1 MSLGVCAC
9 AYSAL
14 EVKLGV
20 NGGKVPNF
28 SAPLELT
35 ISQLRKGLFEV
46 CKGLKPSSRPVLH
59 DRTTIRNLLSS
70 STPIE
75 EHKETPVLTKLEL
88 FLGGDSF
95 TKVIRHDPWN
105 TVASLSEGQVGSRAF
120 IFRRYLPRC
129 V

>member
-75 EHKETPVLTKLEL
+75 EHKETPGLDKVRVISGRRL
-88 FLGGDSF
+88 FYKSCQ
-95 TKVIRHDPWN
+95 T
-105 TVASLSEGQVGSRAF
+105 
-120 IFRRYLPRC
+120 
-129 V
+129 